1 MVEEKREERKE
12 ESKSGKEKE
21 KLFVLKENGGHVVLQ
36 PERASIFDKR
46 ERRRGKRE
54 GVRIAVHFVQTS
66 PRILTTAALRMEV
79 GSFHGK

>member
-46 ERRRGKRE
+46 ERRREK
-54 GVRIAVHFVQTS
+54 VY
-66 PRILTTAALRMEV
+66 ALPYISSKLLQE
-79 GSFHGK
+79 F